1 VDGSIRSD
9 DGIDPHELYRFL
21 TEDDGDINEF
31 SGVET
36 TSKEEFL
43 ATECDV
49 FIPAALGGAIHK
61 SNADTLNCKV
71 LLEGAN
77 SPTTPAADEILHD
90 KGIYIAPDVLCNAGG
105 VIVSY
110 FEWVQN
116 LQHFRW
122 DEDEVNQRLEKI
134 IKRGFAEVAEKCE
147 ADGTTPRIAAY
158 ELGIGRV
165 VEASRTRGYIP

>member
-1 VDGSIRSD
+1 MI
-9 DGIDPHELYRFL
+9 HE
-21 TEDDGDINEF
+21 
-31 SGVET
+31 
-36 TSKEEFL
+36 
-43 ATECDV
+43 
-49 FIPAALGGAIHK
+49 H
-61 SNADTLNCKV
+61 NADLLNCKV

-77 SPTTPAADEILHD
+77 SPTTPTADAILRD
-90 KGIYIAPDVLCNAGG
+90 KGVYIVPDVLCNAGG

-134 IKRGFAEVAEKCE
+134 IKRGFAEVAGKCSQ
-147 ADGTTPRIAAY
+147 DGTTPRIAAY
-158 ELGIGRV
+158 ELGIQRV